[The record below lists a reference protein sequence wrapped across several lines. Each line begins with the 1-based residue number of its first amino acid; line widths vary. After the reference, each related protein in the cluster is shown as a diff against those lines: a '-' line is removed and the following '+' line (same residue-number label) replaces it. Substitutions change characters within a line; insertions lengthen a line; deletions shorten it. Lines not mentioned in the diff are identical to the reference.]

1 MGKEG
6 EATGPARGRGALGL
20 GRERAGGE
28 GGGGKRRGKE
38 RKSHGK
44 LNAGGS

>member
-20 GRERAGGE
+20 GRERAGEE
-28 GGGGKRRGKE
+28 GVVKE
-38 RKSHGK
+38 EEKKESRTES
-44 LNAGGS
+44 

>member
-20 GRERAGGE
+20 GRERAG
-28 GGGGKRRGKE
+28 RGVVKE
-38 RKSHGK
+38 EE
-44 LNAGGS
+44 

>member
-20 GRERAGGE
+20 GRERAGEEGE
-28 GGGGKRRGKE
+28 GVVKE
-38 RKSHGK
+38 EEKKESRTES
-44 LNAGGS
+44 